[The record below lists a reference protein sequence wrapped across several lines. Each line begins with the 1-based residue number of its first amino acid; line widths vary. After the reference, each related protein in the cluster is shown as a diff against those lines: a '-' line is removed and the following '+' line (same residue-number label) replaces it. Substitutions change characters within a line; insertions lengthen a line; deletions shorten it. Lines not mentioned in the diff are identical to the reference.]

1 MFALSFCCGGCCF
14 YASGFQNMQDVI
26 RFLLIFICENIFLL
40 SCPRAIWISLFD
52 GELKEESLG
61 CNAESA
67 LSDSVLTVNRLRNP
81 AGRNIVYILHIIL
94 KYIHNVSQQLSVI
107 GY

>member
-1 MFALSFCCGGCCF
+1 M
-14 YASGFQNMQDVI
+14 QNVI

-40 SCPRAIWISLFD
+40 SCPGAIWISLFD

-61 CNAESA
+61 SNVEST
-67 LSDSVLTVNRLRNP
+67 LSDSVLIVNHLQNP
-81 AGRNIVYILHIIL
+81 AGRNTVYILHIIL
-94 KYIHNVSQQLSVI
+94 KYIHNISQQLSVI

>member
-1 MFALSFCCGGCCF
+1 
-14 YASGFQNMQDVI
+14 MQDVI

-40 SCPRAIWISLFD
+40 SCPGAIWISLCD

-61 CNAESA
+61 CNVESA
-67 LSDSVLTVNRLRNP
+67 LSDSVLIVNHLQKP
-81 AGRNIVYILHIIL
+81 AGRNIVHILHIIL
-94 KYIHNVSQQLSVI
+94 NYIHNVSQQLSVI